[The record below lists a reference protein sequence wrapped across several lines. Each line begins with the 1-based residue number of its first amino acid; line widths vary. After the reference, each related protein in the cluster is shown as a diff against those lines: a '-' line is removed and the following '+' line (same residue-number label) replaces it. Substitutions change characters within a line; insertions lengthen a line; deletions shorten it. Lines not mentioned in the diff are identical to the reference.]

1 MMYKRRKNLFY
12 TEHYDTLIR
21 WESRL
26 KGKKVFRRI
35 KSETKGGVNDESKPD
50 YTQSSCIG

>member
-1 MMYKRRKNLFY
+1 MHKRRKNLFY